1 MDLEYSTMSSDGSS
15 VGSELSQE
23 STRCEECH
31 IEGVRL
37 QLPQGLCENKNIFKE
52 FFSYRTWRE
61 CFTEQQRQ
69 HLKNFL
75 PTFPEKDAQEKEETL
90 QCLFARAN
98 MRFGSPLSDFQAQL
112 KNGYYRPDIAK
123 MRSLMR
129 KAQFREYKYQQRR
142 YYFRLMKE
150 ILLSRQH
157 LLETAFSQPPGALPK
172 MERIPHHPPPR
183 NSPAE
188 QKARRRY
195 FQELAAIRQE
205 VGESDHSSE
214 DDNYPEG
221 PPPRLSK
228 KQKRQLSTL
237 ECSLSPDM
245 RHVTSTLS
253 LKPSGFDLESN
264 VTTSYNPYELNEEL
278 YKALLLNHKRR
289 RMEGDDHPELNILGI
304 TTQDIAMRAQLG
316 KRPPVSRTNH
326 NVGSETKTPTKKRTK
341 NETSNNKGT
350 PTLVAAHISQMRHSI
365 SSPQALGG
373 CSSNGSD
380 IGDSEDDDATLDH
393 SVTDDMERV
402 DVEGEVES
410 PLVASKT
417 TPVRTPVAASRSR
430 RTNSSGSSPRTSRTG
445 TSGAGSRSILQR
457 RIKVE
462 AEEEVSEV
470 FPVASTNSS
479 SNFTVP
485 TSGQPF
491 QQLANSIALPKTTN
505 PPYTG
510 RHITAA
516 TLSDLDGIDMMN
528 LPVDLDESPTDPMD
542 ISLDDIKPTPELMQ
556 ETHACFFSLI
566 RDVICSTPDHRM
578 SLTTLEDRLKAWQE
592 NPISPL
598 NDWYCIAADSWLLM
612 LPSAISFLSG
622 DFPDAQPEDFVP
634 YVEYKPNLQ
643 AYQWIGA
650 GRDSDAHLQPLC
662 QHWLDHRDEMTAR
675 PVKEEEAEEELGE
688 GAGEE
693 RAASPPPPRCPTT
706 WVVHSSTQEEKEC
719 FREQERLRYENP
731 HRAFTYRMHNYESV
745 VGPVKGVYNQSIGVN
760 KPRGHSLLVADR
772 PNFVTILALVRDAT
786 ARLPN
791 GEGTRTDI
799 CELLK
804 DSQYLAPVSQ
814 ESYLHSVVS
823 GALDRLHYETDPCVK
838 YDTKRK
844 IWIYLHRG
852 RTEEEFERLHQQQ
865 QGMAKTKKSSS
876 QRKASRSKQQKENAA
891 VAKEA
896 STAPQVPATSVQNPP
911 LQASLPVVTS
921 VPVVTAA
928 GKSVTTRGAARNP
941 VIPRTFTLPSGQTVQ
956 NLHVSTS
963 SGLQTIQVTTSPTVL
978 AGGVAAGK
986 SLLTAPVT
994 QQQLTPTSIVKTVA
1008 VTTPVATSTS
1018 TPILKTVTLT
1028 PQQMQAMSAARGL
1041 TAAAAIKTSAASTPT
1056 ALRMQQKAPPS
1067 NRPTAQPSLPSPKA
1081 MVNATSAQLVNVS
1094 QVQLV
1099 GSKSPQPVGSP
1110 KPMLTAG
1117 GKTLMTTGISGVKL
1131 VNAVKAITTPDGSQ
1145 QQTIFI
1151 KQQQQQQP
1159 DQPPQTI
1166 IGTIQQQPQLLQH
1179 QHANKQAAAIAQ
1191 LQQQLKQQ
1199 LQQKQQ
1205 QQQQQQQL
1213 QQAVTVGATTSPA
1226 TPQRVVT
1233 TMSVLGQPRVMAR
1246 VGGKPIPV
1254 SHMALPTQLQ
1264 QQAAATTSAQP
1275 VSGAATVVKQ
1285 QPPMVAKVLTS
1296 AQGQVISMESLLAHQ
1311 KQHGTL
1317 PQGTALR
1324 VTTGGKPGQTSLI
1337 QIPSSTQFAVVS
1349 QGNLLSVGQ
1358 PRVLQTQLTSQQAH
1372 AVTTPTLQQQ
1382 AVTVQQPQQQQQQQP
1397 QQQQQ
1402 QQAQATKL
1410 VTAAGKPLVA
1420 GTTTTATANLRMI
1433 GPTAG
1438 GLNLAHIG
1446 GKPVLLASKAQS
1458 APIQGPAGQNVI
1470 LTSQAAGGHQTVVLA
1485 SQALRAQGGTLV
1497 LQQGGAQQIL
1507 LPPGF
1512 QGGTLNIKT
1521 LQGLQGLQGLKVIPL
1536 SQATAAAT
1544 NKGRQQ
1550 VYARI
1555 ISPGLRPATA
1565 NIIHQ
1570 NAAAAVTL
1578 QGTSGEVSPANTQLG
1593 AGPSSTTEQ

>member
-90 QCLFARAN
+90 QRLFARAN

-214 DDNYPEG
+214 DDNYPGNSLPKG

-963 SGLQTIQVTTSPTVL
+963 SGLQTIQVSVMTGTGFCYGNVIIHYSRDAVIPGSLMLAGSELQSLGRAIVKEDEYEEVRWDGIWLVSRTSPTVPGCL
-978 AGGVAAGK
+978 ANHSSCHPAAADTDVDSEDGGCDD
-986 SLLTAPVT
+986 
-994 QQQLTPTSIVKTVA
+994 TSCHQHQHA
-1008 VTTPVATSTS
+1008 DPQDRDAH
-1018 TPILKTVTLT
+1018 
-1028 PQQMQAMSAARGL
+1028 PQQMQAMT
-1041 TAAAAIKTSAASTPT
+1041 TAVSSTPSCT
-1056 ALRMQQKAPPS
+1056 VQQQKAPPS

-1179 QHANKQAAAIAQ
+1179 QHANKVSSQAAAIAQ

-1205 QQQQQQQL
+1205 QQQQQQHQQL
-1213 QQAVTVGATTSPA
+1213 QQAVTVGATTSAA

-1246 VGGKPIPV
+1246 EQNGCVCCAVGGKPIPV
-1254 SHMALPTQLQ
+1254 SHMTLPTQLQ

-1317 PQGTALR
+1317 PQGTRPLVLTWTWSTR
-1324 VTTGGKPGQTSLI
+1324 VQS
-1337 QIPSSTQFAVVS
+1337 
-1349 QGNLLSVGQ
+1349 
-1358 PRVLQTQLTSQQAH
+1358 QLTC
-1372 AVTTPTLQQQ
+1372 
-1382 AVTVQQPQQQQQQQP
+1382 
-1397 QQQQQ
+1397 
-1402 QQAQATKL
+1402 
-1410 VTAAGKPLVA
+1410 
-1420 GTTTTATANLRMI
+1420 
-1433 GPTAG
+1433 
-1438 GLNLAHIG
+1438 
-1446 GKPVLLASKAQS
+1446 
-1458 APIQGPAGQNVI
+1458 
-1470 LTSQAAGGHQTVVLA
+1470 
-1485 SQALRAQGGTLV
+1485 
-1497 LQQGGAQQIL
+1497 
-1507 LPPGF
+1507 
-1512 QGGTLNIKT
+1512 
-1521 LQGLQGLQGLKVIPL
+1521 
-1536 SQATAAAT
+1536 
-1544 NKGRQQ
+1544 
-1550 VYARI
+1550 
-1555 ISPGLRPATA
+1555 
-1565 NIIHQ
+1565 
-1570 NAAAAVTL
+1570 
-1578 QGTSGEVSPANTQLG
+1578 
-1593 AGPSSTTEQ
+1593 